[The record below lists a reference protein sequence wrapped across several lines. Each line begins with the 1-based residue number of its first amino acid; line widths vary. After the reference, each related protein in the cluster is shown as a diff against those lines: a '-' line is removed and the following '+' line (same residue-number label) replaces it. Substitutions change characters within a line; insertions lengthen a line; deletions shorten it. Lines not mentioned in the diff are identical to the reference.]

1 MDDTTQDIQPRKPGR
16 PRKADAPATVEQAPA
31 QETKEYAPK
40 GPHRAVLTHE
50 GWVLPE
56 SYAQGVK

>member
-16 PRKADAPATVEQAPA
+16 PRKAEAPATVEQK
-31 QETKEYAPK
+31 QEEATHKEPK
-40 GPHRAVLTHE
+40 GPHRAVLTPE